1 MENQVMHA
9 LYGEIIFKFR
19 VDQEGDEHRT
29 WLLEKRIDWREFTA
43 LRKAKEQ
50 KDYIISTQKKVS
62 LSIDKPLKQ
71 VPLLFE

>member
-1 MENQVMHA
+1 M
-9 LYGEIIFKFR
+9 
-19 VDQEGDEHRT
+19 
-29 WLLEKRIDWREFTA
+29 A